1 MGRIVLV
8 LLAIALIPMLASCA
22 SPKKAVKGTGDGIT
36 SIVEGAGTGTVEL
49 GKGAVG
55 TVKGTAEATGNALI
69 GRGSRAAASGK
80 EAIDSTAS
88 GIKGIVVEP
97 ATGLGKGLG
106 EIGTGIKESFEKD
119 EDIK

>member
-1 MGRIVLV
+1 MRRIALV
-8 LLAIALIPMLASCA
+8 LLVIALIPMLASCV

-55 TVKGTAEATGNALI
+55 TVKGVAVGTGEFI
-69 GRGSRAAASGK
+69 TGRGSEAAASGK
-80 EAIDSTAS
+80 SAIDSTAS

-106 EIGTGIKESFEKD
+106 EIGTGIKESYESD
-119 EDIK
+119 ENVK

>member
-1 MGRIVLV
+1 MRRVALV
-8 LLAIALIPMLASCA
+8 ILVIALLPILASCA

-55 TVKGTAEATGNALI
+55 TIKGVAVGTGEFI
-69 GRGSRAAASGK
+69 TGRGSEAQASGK
-80 EAIDSTAS
+80 SAVDSAAS

-106 EIGTGIKESFEKD
+106 EIGTGVKESFESD
-119 EDIK
+119 ENVK

>member
-1 MGRIVLV
+1 MRRVTLV
-8 LLAIALIPMLASCA
+8 LLVIALIPVLVSCA

-55 TVKGTAEATGNALI
+55 AVKGTAEATGNALI
-69 GRGSRAAASGK
+69 GRGSRAAESGK

-97 ATGLGKGLG
+97 ATGLSKGLT
-106 EIGTGIKESFEKD
+106 EIGTGIKESYESD
-119 EDIK
+119 ENVK